1 MKEKNENKNVPISP
15 ELVAK
20 AKAGDQAAFSEL
32 YQLTNT
38 ALYRSIRAMVHNE
51 DTAWDIEQE
60 TYLKAYQSLDKLEHN
75 EAFLPWLRRIS
86 VNVTATEMSKR
97 LPMNFSDLAD
107 EDGDLPEQVDLS
119 IDAQPE
125 LAMDRKETSR
135 LVREILSELPE
146 QQHLVLGMH
155 YYEDLSVKEICG
167 LLHLA
172 PSTVKTQLIR
182 GRKHVETRVRAL
194 EKQGVKLYG
203 LSPMAFLVALMRR
216 AEPAERAAWSTGRA
230 VMAQAFGDA
239 AATAVP
245 VAAKTFGQVLAGRLL
260 AGAMAVALIGG
271 GIWGGAKLLKNNQ
284 RDNPYQPTTVET
296 NERLSGVETPE
307 EIPET
312 IETLPV
318 VTEPA
323 VTEPASP
330 EQPTEAPEP
339 SESEQPTEPT
349 EPEVDPSWP
358 AGTCGENL
366 SWYLKPDGLL
376 VIQGSGAMQNFDEYG
391 SPWYDYYE
399 LVTDVSLPVGLTSIG
414 DRAFEYMSGLTGVTI
429 PAGVTSIGE
438 YAFFWCDHLTNV
450 TIPSGVTEISQG
462 AFENCISL
470 TGVTIPQGVTEIS
483 EHAFDN
489 CSSLTKVTIPDS
501 VTSIEADAFC
511 DCSSLTNVTIPERV
525 TYIGM
530 GAFDNC
536 DALTSITIPASVTEI
551 EIMAFEACNSLSA
564 IYVAPDNPN
573 YSSQDGV
580 LFDKAKTN
588 LIQYPCG
595 RTDPSYTIPDT
606 VTNTYNDA
614 FYECKTLTSLS
625 LGSGVTRLFSL
636 QDCSALSAIHVS
648 PDNPTYSSQDGV
660 LFNKE
665 KTKLLVYPQ
674 AKPDLSYTIPDSVT
688 EIGDLVLGNDAFRAC
703 WLLTSVTIPGSVTK
717 IGMYAFDKCSALTN
731 VTICEGVKSISVG
744 ACSSCHALA
753 SVTIPASVEE
763 IDDEAFGYGRFQD
776 HLTIYGYA
784 GTAAE
789 RYANEN
795 GAHFVDLAQ

>member
-1 MKEKNENKNVPISP
+1 MKTGQTGTKKEMSMTELVAAIRGGDQQAFAQLYELTSQEVYRTARAIMRDEDAALDIQQDTFVFAWSHMDQLSDPAKVRPWLRSIAVNRARTVLRKMSPVLFTELENDEGEGLPEQADLSPEASP
-15 ELVAK
+15 EL
-20 AKAGDQAAFSEL
+20 
-32 YQLTNT
+32 QL
-38 ALYRSIRAMVHNE
+38 E
-51 DTAWDIEQE
+51 
-60 TYLKAYQSLDKLEHN
+60 
-75 EAFLPWLRRIS
+75 
-86 VNVTATEMSKR
+86 
-97 LPMNFSDLAD
+97 
-107 EDGDLPEQVDLS
+107 
-119 IDAQPE
+119 
-125 LAMDRKETSR
+125 RKETAQ
-135 LVREILSELPE
+135 LVSEILAELSDG
-146 QQHLVLGMH
+146 QRAAVAMY
-155 YYEDLSVKEICG
+155 YYEQMPAKEIAEALG
-167 LLHLA
+167 VNVGTVKSHLA
-172 PSTVKTQLIR
+172 R
-182 GRKHVETRVRAL
+182 GKKKIEDAVCAL
-194 EKQGVKLYG
+194 EKKGVRLYG
-203 LSPMAFLVALMRR
+203 LSPVAFLVALMRQ
-216 AEPAERAAWSTGRA
+216 AEPAAGEGARRAAVKA
-230 VMAQAFGDA
+230 VIAKASADTV

-245 VAAKTFGQVLAGRLL
+245 VAAKTFGQVLTGRLL

-323 VTEPASP
+323 LTEPVVTEPAETQPAATEPAVTEPSGTEP
-330 EQPTEAPEP
+330 ADPTEP
-339 SESEQPTEPT
+339 SDATEPT
-349 EPEVDPSWP
+349 EPEIDPSWP

-376 VIQGSGAMQNFDEYG
+376 VIQGSGAMTDYNWD
-391 SPWYDYYE
+391 SKAPWQDHCWSI
-399 LVTDVSLPVGLTSIG
+399 TAVSLPDGLTSIG
-414 DRAFEYMSGLTGVTI
+414 ALAFYDSN
-429 PAGVTSIGE
+429 
-438 YAFFWCDHLTNV
+438 LTNV
-450 TIPSGVTEISQG
+450 TIPQGVTSIGGQ
-462 AFENCISL
+462 AFYSCYAL
-470 TGVTIPQGVTEIS
+470 TNVTIPQGVTEIPCD
-483 EHAFDN
+483 AFES
-489 CSSLTKVTIPDS
+489 CSSLTNVTIPDS
-501 VTSIEADAFC
+501 VTSIEAGAFN

-530 GAFDNC
+530 GAFMNC

-551 EIMAFEACNSLSA
+551 EIMAFEQCNSLSA

-580 LFDKAKTN
+580 LFDKAKTD

-606 VTNTYNDA
+606 VTYIDNGA
-614 FYECKTLTSLS
+614 FRECRTLKSIS
-625 LGSGVTRLFSL
+625 VGSGMTSYIGTATF
-636 QDCSALSAIHVS
+636 QWCSALSDIHVS

-688 EIGDLVLGNDAFRAC
+688 EIDQQAFRDC
-703 WLLTSVTIPGSVTK
+703 SVLSSVTIPGSVTK
-717 IGMYAFDKCSALTN
+717 IGMYAFDECSALTN

-744 ACSSCHALA
+744 ACSLCHALA

-763 IDDEAFGYGRFQD
+763 IDDDAFGIANHQD
-776 HLTIYGYA
+776 DLTVYGYA